1 MRIFVTGAGGHIG
14 SAVVTELLQAG
25 HEVMGLARSESSAA
39 AVKALGAEV
48 RLGDLADTDGLRAA
62 AAGADAV
69 VHLAFDNAAAL
80 AGDWSAAAAADLAA
94 ARAFGEALAGT
105 GKALVGIGMPA
116 VADEVLAANPRLA
129 TGRLIAGLA
138 GQGVRAVL
146 VAVPQVVHST
156 RDRSGFVP
164 TLIKFA
170 RASGVSCYLG
180 DGANRWPAVHT
191 LDLARLYRLAVE
203 QAPAGAQLIAAAE
216 EGVRVRDIAEVI
228 GRHLGVPVRS
238 VPAEQAADRFGPF
251 APLMSIDNP
260 LSNVDT
266 RRLLGWEP
274 VHPALMA
281 DLEEGHYF
289 AG

>member
-1 MRIFVTGAGGHIG
+1 MRVFVTGAGGHIG
-14 SAVVTELLQAG
+14 SAVVAELLQAG
-25 HEVMGLARSESSAA
+25 HEVVGLARSESSAA

-48 RLGDLADTDGLRAA
+48 CLGDLADTDGLRAA
-62 AAGADAV
+62 AADADAV
-69 VHLAFDNAAAL
+69 VHLAFDNATAL

-105 GKALVGIGMPA
+105 GKALVGIGMPS
-116 VADEVLAANPRLA
+116 VVDEVLAANPRLA

-164 TLIKFA
+164 TLIRFA
-170 RASGVSCYLG
+170 RASGVSRYLD

-191 LDLARLYRLAVE
+191 LDLARLYRLAVG
-203 QAPAGAQLIAAAE
+203 QAPAGAHLIAAAE
-216 EGVRVRDIAEVI
+216 EGVRVRDIAEAI

-238 VPAEQAADRFGPF
+238 IPAEEAAGSFGAF

-260 LSNVDT
+260 SSNADT

-274 VHPALMA
+274 VHPSLMA

>member
-1 MRIFVTGAGGHIG
+1 MRVFVTGAGGHIG
-14 SAVVTELLQAG
+14 SAVVTELLRAG
-25 HEVMGLARSESSAA
+25 HEVVGLARSESSAA

-48 RLGDLADTDGLRAA
+48 RLGDLADTDGLRKAA
-62 AAGADAV
+62 ADADAV

-105 GKALVGIGMPA
+105 GKALVGIGMPR
-116 VADEVLAANPRLA
+116 VADEILAANPRLA

-164 TLIKFA
+164 TLIRFA

-228 GRHLGVPVRS
+228 GRRLGVPVRS
-238 VPAEQAADRFGPF
+238 IPAGQAAGRFGPF

-260 LSNVDT
+260 LSSLDT

-274 VHPALMA
+274 VHPTLMA